1 MANYKE
7 LGASVG
13 SLITEKQKAYGDSFH
28 KSGKV
33 LEQLFPNGIPNHCY
47 VDALA
52 IVRIV
57 DKLFRIATDP
67 DWGGESPWKDVAGYA
82 LLRLADKEARVKTD
96 NIMDRIYPDRMPNHS
111 WEITQKKGNWSVK
124 DRGEDDGS

>member
-13 SLITEKQKAYGDSFH
+13 NLITEKQKAYGDSFH

-33 LEQLFPNGIPNHCY
+33 LEQLFPNGIPNNCY

-82 LLRLADKEARVKTD
+82 LLRLADKEPRVRPD
-96 NIMDRIYPDRMPNHS
+96 NIMERIYPDKMPTVKHRRDH
-111 WEITQKKGNWSVK
+111 EEDGN
-124 DRGEDDGS
+124 